1 MGNGFARNHD
11 KRVCAAYM
19 RAKEITDK
27 KIWDAFIISQ
37 PFYTFMNSW
46 DWGEFNRIMGSK
58 IFRLGFYEN
67 ENLIAVTLIIKIEAR
82 RGAHFFCPYG
92 PALAYS
98 ENYFKVLGIISEE
111 LKKLAKLE
119 KVCFLRVNPL
129 IESSYENLEKF
140 KKMGFKFAPMHVH
153 AEDNWLLDLC
163 YGKSAAVNGR
173 DAINRVYT
181 TGDKPL
187 KDDEMLGNMRKTT
200 RYMIKRAE
208 KEGVKVEKNNT
219 EKYILKFIEM
229 HHNHSQRGRGN
240 KYTPF
245 SKIYVENLFKVFS
258 KDDINLMYAEYEGN
272 IEAMLVSIKYG
283 KTTAYYLGASDI
295 RHPKFSPAYLLQ
307 WEAIKKARNAG
318 CETYNFWG
326 VSPDDN
332 PSHPLAGVSL
342 FKKGFGGYGYK
353 LLHVHDMPLS
363 GKYWVNWGV
372 ESVRR
377 VRRGY
382 YYKF

>member
-1 MGNGFARNHD
+1 MKTKVIEN
-11 KRVCAAYM
+11 K
-19 RAKEITDK
+19 KE
-27 KIWDAFIISQ
+27 WDSFIQ
-37 PFYTFMNSW
+37 RRPFYTFMNSW

-67 ENLIAVTLIIKIEAR
+67 ERLAGVVLIIKVEAR

-92 PALAYS
+92 PVLDVNQGDNLS
-98 ENYFKVLGIISEE
+98 KYFTVFKAITEE
-111 LKKLAKLE
+111 LKRLAKKE
-119 KVCFLRVNPL
+119 KVCFIRTNPL
-129 IESSYENLEKF
+129 IESSLENLARF
-140 KKMGFKFAPMHVH
+140 KKMSFKFAPMHVH
-153 AEDNWLLDLC
+153 AEDNWLLALNKLEDDL
-163 YGKSAAVNGR
+163 
-173 DAINRVYT
+173 
-181 TGDKPL
+181 L
-187 KDDEMLGNMRKTT
+187 KDMRKTT
-200 RYMIKRAE
+200 RYLITRAE
-208 KEGVKVEKNNT
+208 KEGVKVEKNNS
-219 EKYILKFIEM
+219 EEYILKFIEM
-229 HHNHSQRGRGN
+229 HKKHSKRDGGN

-245 SKIYVENLFKVFS
+245 SKMYIENLFKVFPP
-258 KDDINLMYAEYEGN
+258 DDINLMYAEYKPHPDPPLPAISGTGKGEGNNN

-332 PSHPLAGVSL
+332 PAHPLAGVSL
-342 FKKGFGGYGYK
+342 FKKGFSGYGYK
-353 LLHVHDMPLS
+353 LLHVQDMPLS

-382 YYKF
+382 YYKFT